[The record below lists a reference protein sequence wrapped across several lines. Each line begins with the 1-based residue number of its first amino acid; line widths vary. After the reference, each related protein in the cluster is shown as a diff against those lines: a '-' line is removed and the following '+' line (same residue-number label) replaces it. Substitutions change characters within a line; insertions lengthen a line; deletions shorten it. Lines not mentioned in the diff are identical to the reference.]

1 MVESAP
7 KKRLVSSS
15 SDRSEAKK
23 PKVRPT
29 IVGTKASQARAN
41 AIKTAQKTAAAA
53 ASGTKPQRKKSMN
66 NEPPTL
72 AKTYHT
78 TASSLKQRPAWD
90 LRGKVTDMTELYK
103 LNLEKLE
110 ELRSFK
116 RELDIIKEDKESQE
130 KEAIQR
136 AAALRTELQSLER
149 QHISDI
155 EELHTKQRIEHQKLE
170 DDNLNYS
177 RRLTTR
183 EIEVDDA
190 KRKLETMLSELEH
203 IKSENSR
210 LKETLDKLS
219 ASFKEAESEKQSLSS
234 KIQKT
239 NMSISDHE
247 KEIQTMKESIKD
259 VNSTVQKLQSKL
271 TEAHTVRDRLLDKVK
286 ALEETKRDAKSASR
300 LSV

>member
-1 MVESAP
+1 
-7 KKRLVSSS
+7 
-15 SDRSEAKK
+15 
-23 PKVRPT
+23 
-29 IVGTKASQARAN
+29 
-41 AIKTAQKTAAAA
+41 
-53 ASGTKPQRKKSMN
+53 MN

-234 KIQKT
+234 KIQ
-239 NMSISDHE
+239 NEYVHFRS
-247 KEIQTMKESIKD
+247 
-259 VNSTVQKLQSKL
+259 
-271 TEAHTVRDRLLDKVK
+271 
-286 ALEETKRDAKSASR
+286 
-300 LSV
+300 